1 MKHVFVE
8 TNWIVEYGAPEH
20 VRPPKALE
28 LVERAEDGKV
38 RLYLPSI
45 CLTEARHPIRKKFR
59 PRATSDSL
67 RSYLAWA
74 SKRGTLKAGDSEAV
88 RRILDKYEGTVLA
101 ELDHLDDRREW
112 LCEHP
117 AIEAFPLSEKM
128 LARAVELSLQNL
140 DLKPFDQ
147 AILAVLYS
155 CAPRSC
161 AIRARRTSHSV
172 SWTGIFSLGI
182 KTGGQKSPCTLST
195 LTRECWY
202 MATSQWR
209 HLQRY
214 GARPNCDSR
223 G

>member
-147 AILAVLYS
+147 AILAAVLVRAQELRDSGAEDIAFCELDGDLQPWDKDGRPKEPLHTLY
-155 CAPRSC
+155 ADAGVLVYGDFAMETPAKIRS
-161 AIRARRTSHSV
+161 
-172 SWTGIFSLGI
+172 
-182 KTGGQKSPCTLST
+182 SPQL
-195 LTRECWY
+195 
-202 MATSQWR
+202 
-209 HLQRY
+209 
-214 GARPNCDSR
+214 
-223 G
+223 